1 MSTTQTK
8 LQGLGLSYIKN
19 KNKKNLVVLFICV
32 YLFQK
37 QKINTMKKA
46 NFYKA
51 VSGYWIAEF
60 PIKGQSKLRRMPVG
74 NTNKELEE
82 ALVRYQKKGYDVCIK

>member
-1 MSTTQTK
+1 
-8 LQGLGLSYIKN
+8 
-19 KNKKNLVVLFICV
+19 
-32 YLFQK
+32 
-37 QKINTMKKA
+37 MKKA

-60 PIKGQSKLRRMPVG
+60 PIKGQRKLRRMPVG
-74 NTNKELEE
+74 NTNKELQE